1 MAIEKAAIG
10 GSIYSIITPEEFYKN
25 PESNR
30 QFTAIKNGD
39 GYLYPVR
46 NSRDMSKPG
55 FYSDGNL
62 HFFIPPT
69 GEEEQKAYSED
80 NSINFSNA
88 ENLREL
94 LKEQQRLRSEE
105 RVILTTIDNVFTPE
119 ISENDTPEMKALKEA
134 IQYKGIDLDKY
145 EQRFGPNYN
154 NDKRL
159 LRKGSITFGKMR
171 TICDAL
177 DIKVTLTIEDMNP
190 DVPNPIGKVITA
202 TVNHGLGS
210 DVEEDEDV

>member
-10 GSIYSIITPEEFYKN
+10 GAIYSVITPEEYYKN
-25 PESNR
+25 PEAYR
-30 QFTAIKNGD
+30 QFTAVRSDD

-46 NSRDMSKPG
+46 NTKDMSKPG
-55 FYSDGNL
+55 FYSDGYI
-62 HFFIPPT
+62 HYFVPPV
-69 GEEEQKAYSED
+69 GEEQQKMYSED
-80 NSINFSNA
+80 GIINFSNA

-134 IQYKGIDLDKY
+134 IQSKGIDLDKY

-190 DVPNPIGKVITA
+190 DVPNPIGKVIT
-202 TVNHGLGS
+202 TEVNHGLGS
-210 DVEEDEDV
+210 DSEEEEDV